1 LEETTIK
8 NLVNKHCKLII
19 HPIYLWSGNTKDH
32 WQQINFWHR
41 QEMENKFL
49 AQKLHNHL
57 PDDLA
62 FSILFKLPLKSL
74 KRFGSLCKS
83 WALLFENSLFVNLF
97 QFNFISNHHCFYN
110 DTSVILC
117 LNDEI
122 NYKPSLFLLSG
133 DMCQNVDKLNWT
145 NPLEGRRFENNIV
158 GSSSVNG
165 ILCFSLYKNQSV
177 YLWNPAT
184 GELKVIPRSPT
195 KYVPFHVFHSMRYLG
210 FGYDCIRDDYKV
222 IRSVEPRTREDEDY
236 TEWDYTPLYEIY
248 SLRSNTWRKVK
259 IDITFYL
266 KCGIDGN
273 FYFDGMCHWLCR
285 TEDDVYL
292 VSFDMSNEA
301 YYTTLTPLDIPLD
314 ICDDFNMNY
323 VQQYLFLLNGSI
335 ALMSYY
341 ECTSTFYISIL
352 TELGKKET
360 WNKLFTL
367 GPLPCNARPI
377 GARSMGNILFETNDG
392 ELVWFDLSTRKI
404 TKVGFKAHGGMF
416 SMVIYKESLLK
427 IKGINN

>member
-1 LEETTIK
+1 
-8 NLVNKHCKLII
+8 
-19 HPIYLWSGNTKDH
+19 
-32 WQQINFWHR
+32 
-41 QEMENKFL
+41 MENKFL
-49 AQKLHNHL
+49 TQKLHNHL
-57 PDDLA
+57 HDDLA

-83 WALLFENSLFVNLF
+83 WDLLFENSLFVDLF
-97 QFNFISNHHCFYN
+97 YINFISNHHCFYD

-117 LNDEI
+117 LRYIDDEFI
-122 NYKPSLFLLSG
+122 YKPSFFLLYGESF
-133 DMCQNVDKLNWT
+133 QNVDKLYWT
-145 NPLEGRRFENNIV
+145 NPLEGHHSKNNFV

-165 ILCFSLYKNQSV
+165 ILCFFLYQIKYV

-195 KYVPFHVFHSMRYLG
+195 EFVPFHVFHSMRYLG
-210 FGYDCIRDDYKV
+210 FGYDFIRDDYKV
-222 IRSVEPRTREDEDY
+222 IRCMEPRTREDEDF

-259 IDITFYL
+259 IDITFSME
-266 KCGIDGN
+266 CGLDGN
-273 FYFDGMCHWLCR
+273 FYFDGMCHWLCE
-285 TEDDVYL
+285 TKNDVYL

-314 ICDDFNMNY
+314 ICDDFDMWCVNR
-323 VQQYLFLLNGSI
+323 YLFLLNGSI
-335 ALMSYY
+335 ALMSNY
-341 ECTSTFYISIL
+341 ECTKIFYISIL

-377 GARSMGNILFETNDG
+377 GARSMGNILFETHDG
-392 ELVWFDLSTRKI
+392 ELVWFDLSTHKI

-416 SMVIYKESLLK
+416 SLVIYKESLLQ
-427 IKGINN
+427 IEGINN

>member
-1 LEETTIK
+1 M
-8 NLVNKHCKLII
+8 I
-19 HPIYLWSGNTKDH
+19 HPIYLWSENTKDH
-32 WQQINFWHR
+32 WQLINFWHR

-74 KRFGSLCKS
+74 KRFGILWIS
-83 WALLFENSLFVNLF
+83 WALLFENSLFVDLF
-97 QFNFISNHHCFYN
+97 QINFISNHHCFYN

-133 DMCQNVDKLNWT
+133 DMFQNVDKLNWT
-145 NPLEGRRFENNIV
+145 NPLEGRCFENKIV

-165 ILCFSLYKNQSV
+165 ILCFSLFKNKSV

-184 GELKVIPRSPT
+184 GELKVIPCSPT
-195 KYVPFHVFHSMRYLG
+195 EYVPFHIFHSMRYLG

-236 TEWDYTPLYEIY
+236 TEWDYTPLFEIY
-248 SLRSNTWRKVK
+248 SLTSNTWRKVK
-259 IDITFYL
+259 IDITFSMSYGL
-266 KCGIDGN
+266 DGN

-285 TEDDVYL
+285 TENDVYL

-323 VQQYLFLLNGSI
+323 VQRYLFLLNGSI

-341 ECTSTFYISIL
+341 ECTSTS
-352 TELGKKET
+352 ELGKKET

-377 GARSMGNILFETNDG
+377 GARSMGNILFETHDG
-392 ELVWFDLSTRKI
+392 ELVWFDLSTHKI
-404 TKVGFKAHGGMF
+404 TKVGVKAHGGMF